1 MDRNHAETLADLAT
15 ALALAAA
22 LLVGALAYFDVLVK

>member
-1 MDRNHAETLADLAT
+1 MSRPTLFRPLCLAT

-22 LLVGALAYFDVLVK
+22 VSGCAGGAPIAP